1 MADARRA
8 IEACAE
14 FTRGGGPPAPDHD
27 TDHAARSIRVNAEE
41 GRLAAWAKANGRLGR
56 RLPPEFG
63 RGGEHSVYL
72 HKRSKRYLKSTL
84 PERHRGFGI
93 ALSSYIHGAT
103 PSEYLD
109 RLGLQNAIFDDDIR
123 LERVVLQESKPII
136 VISQPAIEG
145 EPSKPEAI
153 DAMMEAKGYERLAEG
168 AYYDELAGLLIFDLA
183 PRNALTSA
191 NGVIYPIDPV
201 MQRITREFGDFLR
214 EHPYTIN
221 LPR

>member
-1 MADARRA
+1 M
-8 IEACAE
+8 
-14 FTRGGGPPAPDHD
+14 
-27 TDHAARSIRVNAEE
+27 
-41 GRLAAWAKANGRLGR
+41 
-56 RLPPEFG
+56 
-63 RGGEHSVYL
+63 
-72 HKRSKRYLKSTL
+72 
-84 PERHRGFGI
+84 
-93 ALSSYIHGAT
+93 
-103 PSEYLD
+103 
-109 RLGLQNAIFDDDIR
+109 
-123 LERVVLQESKPII
+123 QESKPII